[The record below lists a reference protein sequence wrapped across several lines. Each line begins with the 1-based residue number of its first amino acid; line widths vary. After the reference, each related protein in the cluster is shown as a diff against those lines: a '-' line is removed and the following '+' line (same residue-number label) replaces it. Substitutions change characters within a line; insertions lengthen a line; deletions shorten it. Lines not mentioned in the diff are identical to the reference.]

1 MSQLEMN
8 VPHPW
13 AFIYTDSAWFELFIQ
28 FILNPSVLMGSLWNF
43 DDLLLKWFSLA
54 IVAHLDMILFFVCF

>member
-8 VPHPW
+8 VPYPW
-13 AFIYTDSAWFELFIQ
+13 AFIYTDSAWFESFIQ
-28 FILNPSVLMGSLWNF
+28 FILNLSMLIGSLWNF

>member
-28 FILNPSVLMGSLWNF
+28 FILNPSVLMGSL
-43 DDLLLKWFSLA
+43 
-54 IVAHLDMILFFVCF
+54 